1 MNSDKSSKAIT
12 IALVVIILGIFIC
25 LGIFGFQLL
34 RDKNKEEAYT
44 NAANEFEDMI
54 ISSKGSG
61 KNNNGIAINSVDVPE
76 RGNKKMGDYDVIGT
90 IEIPKVGLKSAI
102 LDRTTTKSLEIAITF
117 MYSTSGLNKPGTTV
131 LYGHNYRNSLLFSRN
146 DELVNGDIVK
156 VLDKEGN
163 KVTYEIYGSQRTTS
177 TDTSSYA
184 RTAEVTGGVCELVL
198 STCTD
203 DADKTDGRLLLFC
216 KEKSREEVGTE
227 DNN

>member
-1 MNSDKSSKAIT
+1 
-12 IALVVIILGIFIC
+12 
-25 LGIFGFQLL
+25 
-34 RDKNKEEAYT
+34 
-44 NAANEFEDMI
+44 
-54 ISSKGSG
+54 
-61 KNNNGIAINSVDVPE
+61 
-76 RGNKKMGDYDVIGT
+76 
-90 IEIPKVGLKSAI
+90 
-102 LDRTTTKSLEIAITF
+102 